1 MFIVFF
7 FFHVSGDT
15 KCPGSFIKSGIFC
28 YLVVGP
34 GVYSQQVSSCSSIGG
49 YLAKIGS
56 SVENSAILDY
66 VSGNP
71 GVLKISFDKFIPVKV

>member
-1 MFIVFF
+1 M
-7 FFHVSGDT
+7 
-15 KCPGSFIKSGIFC
+15 
-28 YLVVGP
+28 VGP